1 MISHSCQVTTDRDR
15 KKTTQLTANS
25 TKLGLHPNVGKT
37 NVMKV
42 NCTNS
47 TPVTMRDTI
56 LNEVTSFVYLSSVV
70 SIVGGL
76 DKDIKVRINKARV
89 VFNMS
94 RKVWTYH
101 VISRRTKFR
110 IFYTSVKAVPLCG
123 SETLQLLHY
132 TNYSLSSTSALDEF

>member
-15 KKTTQLTANS
+15 KKTAQLTANS

-47 TPVTMRDTI
+47 TPVTMRETI
-56 LNEVTSFVYLSSVV
+56 LKEATSFVYLSSVV

-101 VISRRTKFR
+101 
-110 IFYTSVKAVPLCG
+110 
-123 SETLQLLHY
+123 
-132 TNYSLSSTSALDEF
+132 